1 MTDTPLLDTAAR
13 KSAARKSVAAR
24 AMRAVRRITLIA
36 LLIALALP
44 LGGGTGVADTPA
56 PPPLPSPPP
65 AAAPLQPSSDYSAS
79 LNTQIAT
86 VDQNLSSLVQRAQS
100 LETQAQSYSQRV
112 AANNQAAATHNEQ
125 VQQLQSQ
132 IEAHN
137 AEVSAYPNG
146 APPAIAA
153 QLNAEAD
160 QENAEEAQLNA
171 EQAQGQAESDQLN
184 ALQQQLS
191 SQLDQ
196 LTSDEEALVSQRQQ
210 LLAQMAAAEQGLLQA
225 FTQALAQPSPGGDA
239 ASPPDRSYQQT
250 RVPDSGGDTASPQA
264 RNNSLDSYATQNGV
278 PVDARPVV
286 ASPTP
291 ATMSELNGDGA
302 ADVDPFRTYDG
313 LVPEPNGAYK
323 ALIVDPP
330 ASSGAKPKTNPLDN
344 AINNGGKANAVVDGK
359 PITIDRVQHVPNKP
373 VTTPA
378 DPCAT
383 PNSFTP
389 QTQVVMAD
397 GSHRPIEDIRV
408 GDLVLATDPLTGR
421 TSPEPVLAQ
430 IVGTGEKQLDKV
442 TVTDGPRTA
451 SVTATT
457 NHPFW
462 DPAGHAWVEA
472 GDLRL
477 GEPLA
482 GASGTGPVHVSGTNA
497 YQRMLTVYNLTVAGP
512 HTYYVTAGGLDVL
525 VHNANCQSQEQID
538 KLIDDAANSGDPDKQ
553 AEADAA
559 KALRK
564 CVTQFNQKLPPT
576 SPGER
581 PGEIDVGTA
590 KSIVEV
596 YNGTKN
602 LFDAKGGQVNKYLT
616 DIATNPE
623 GRRVLVYVPN
633 LGDPAN
639 IGILKSFEQAYGVQ
653 VFSSTDK
660 LRNYMR
666 RTGENC

>member
-1 MTDTPLLDTAAR
+1 MIDTTLIAATTR
-13 KSAARKSVAAR
+13 KSGIAR
-24 AMRAVRRITLIA
+24 AVNPVRRIILVVV
-36 LLIALALP
+36 LIALAWP
-44 LGGGTGVADTPA
+44 LGGGTSVADTPA
-56 PPPLPSPPP
+56 PLPAPPA
-65 AAAPLQPSSDYSAS
+65 AAAPLQQSSDYSAS

-86 VDQNLSSLVQRAQS
+86 VDQNLTSLVQRAQS
-100 LETQAQSYSQRV
+100 LAAQAQSYSQQV
-112 AANNQAAATHNEQ
+112 AANNQAAAAHDQ
-125 VQQLQSQ
+125 RVQELQSQ
-132 IEAHN
+132 IQAHN
-137 AEVSAYPNG
+137 DKVNAYPNG

-153 QLNAEAD
+153 QLNAEAA
-160 QENAEEAQLNA
+160 QENAEAAQLNA
-171 EQAQGQAESDQLN
+171 EQAQGQATTDRLN
-184 ALQQQLS
+184 AWQQQLS

-196 LTSDEEALVSQRQQ
+196 LTSDEESLVSQRQQ
-210 LLAQMAAAEQGLLQA
+210 MLVQMAAAEQGLLQA
-225 FTQALAQPSPGGDA
+225 FIQALAQPAAGGDS

-250 RVPDSGGDTASPQA
+250 RVPDSGGDAASTQTQD
-264 RNNSLDSYATQNGV
+264 NSLDLYATQNGV
-278 PVDARPVV
+278 PVDDRPVV

-291 ATMSELNGDGA
+291 ATVSELNGDGA

-313 LVPEPNGAYK
+313 LVPEPNGDFK
-323 ALIVDPP
+323 ALIVDPS
-330 ASSGAKPKTNPLDN
+330 ASSGAQPKSNPLDN
-344 AINNGGKANAVVDGK
+344 AINKGGKATAVVDGK
-359 PITIDRVQHVPNKP
+359 QITIDRVQHVPNKP
-373 VTTPA
+373 VTSPA

-389 QTQVVMAD
+389 QTQVLMAD
-397 GSHRPIEDIRV
+397 GSHKPIEDIRL
-408 GDLVLATDPLTGR
+408 GDPVLATDPVTGR

-430 IVGTGEKQLDKV
+430 IIGTGEKQLDKV
-442 TVTDGPRTA
+442 TITDGRQTA

-462 DPAGHAWVEA
+462 DPASRAWVDA
-472 GDLRL
+472 GDLHL
-477 GEPLA
+477 GEALA
-482 GASGTGPVHVSGTNA
+482 GRSGTRPVHVSGTNA
-497 YQRMLTVYNLTVAGP
+497 YQRMLTVYNLTVANL
-512 HTYYVTAGGLDVL
+512 HTYYVDAGGLDVL

-538 KLIDDAANSGDPDKQ
+538 KLIDEAANSEDPDKE

-576 SPGER
+576 APGVR

-602 LFDAKGGQVNKYLT
+602 LFDAKGDQVNKYLT
-616 DIATNPE
+616 DIAVNPE
-623 GRRVLVYVPN
+623 GRRVLLYVPN

-639 IGILKSFEQAYGVQ
+639 IGVLKNFERTYGVQ